1 MDRSTLLYNRGGLIA
16 QGNILLATCRGE
28 RRELT
33 LAVFDCDDL
42 LEARQIYGNRTSRKL
57 IDCIISKM
65 TLLAGE
71 RGLAG
76 RTGPT
81 QFSVVMPMG
90 RDKAVQVIERVL
102 GNPGRIELE
111 GGNSEIVLVPNVMVE
126 TVSETGSLEKLFS
139 ALCRGLTRVREE
151 EQLRQRYLQRERQ
164 RHSRPMPVQAEV
176 APPQLPKVSRT
187 PRLGPD
193 PVLMHQIPNT
203 IPMPLPTR

>member
-76 RTGPT
+76 HTGPT

-164 RHSRPMPVQAEV
+164 RHSRPMPVQAEA